1 MWKTTLNFFPS
12 KAAACDIAFA
22 VAAATEAAHRTVV
35 KVVCHHGCRG
45 TDVLIC
51 LVNDSRTDEG
61 RIPAVIKQ
69 EPRTSHKGKLKH
81 IVVRAPV
88 GLRQMC
94 GKSGV
99 GELCVFVRVHL
110 WPHMFDRFMFED
122 DNVCTHACIY
132 PK

>member
-1 MWKTTLNFFPS
+1 M
-12 KAAACDIAFA
+12 AAA
-22 VAAATEAAHRTVV
+22 AAAAVVALRAVV
-35 KVVCHHGCRG
+35 KVVCHHRCHG

-81 IVVRAPV
+81 IVVRAPM

-94 GKSGV
+94 GTSGV
-99 GELCVFVRVHL
+99 GGRQSGVCVFVCVCL
-110 WPHMFDRFMFED
+110 WPHMFDRFMFEE
-122 DNVCTHACIY
+122 DNVCTHACTGL
-132 PK
+132 K